1 MILDELPPQ
10 ARKVAE
16 LLLQGCDNPE
26 IAKELGIA
34 ERTVKAHLNKTFLR
48 FQIQGGVKR
57 VKLATFLYRRMR
69 CEEIETNSA
78 PRKH

>member
-10 ARKVAE
+10 ERKVAE

-48 FQIQGGVKR
+48 FEIRDGIKR
-57 VKLATFLYRRMR
+57 VKLATFLYRRMV
-69 CEEIETNSA
+69 CERLETNSR
-78 PRKH
+78 RKKS

>member
-10 ARKVAE
+10 ERRVAE

-34 ERTVKAHLNKTFLR
+34 ERTVKAHLNKTFMR
-48 FQIQGGVKR
+48 FEIRDGIKR
-57 VKLATFLYRRMR
+57 VKLATFLYRRMA
-69 CEEIETNSA
+69 CERLETNSR
-78 PRKH
+78 RKKS